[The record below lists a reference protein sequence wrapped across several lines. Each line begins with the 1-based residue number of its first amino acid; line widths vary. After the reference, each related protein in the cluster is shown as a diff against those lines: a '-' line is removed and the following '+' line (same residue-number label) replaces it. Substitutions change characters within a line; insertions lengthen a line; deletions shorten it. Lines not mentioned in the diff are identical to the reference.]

1 LARSCRTWI
10 SDGRSRIGV
19 KPVCNF
25 CLYGTYDNRGALT
38 AQSVGSDA
46 DETPTRCEL
55 GMSEKCIELD
65 AKIGRYEQ
73 MARMITDQRTLD
85 GIAKVIEE
93 ANAEKKAAL
102 HPERKQ

>member
-1 LARSCRTWI
+1 
-10 SDGRSRIGV
+10 
-19 KPVCNF
+19 
-25 CLYGTYDNRGALT
+25 
-38 AQSVGSDA
+38 
-46 DETPTRCEL
+46 
-55 GMSEKCIELD
+55 MSEKCIELD

-85 GIAKVIEE
+85 GIAKVLEE